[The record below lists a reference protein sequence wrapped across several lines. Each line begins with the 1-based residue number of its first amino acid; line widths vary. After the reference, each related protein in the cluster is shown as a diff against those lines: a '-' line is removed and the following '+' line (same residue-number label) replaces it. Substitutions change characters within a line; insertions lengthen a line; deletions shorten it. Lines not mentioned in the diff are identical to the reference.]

1 MNKKNKNISLQF
13 CIKNQHKYI
22 SVSYSMNEIR
32 QYEMIEEIQQ
42 KLLHKKQL
50 DEKIKIMSE
59 DEKDLLYQK
68 IIMDEKEVKRKIE
81 RDTTLYNYFLSK
93 EN

>member
-1 MNKKNKNISLQF
+1 
-13 CIKNQHKYI
+13 
-22 SVSYSMNEIR
+22 MNELR
-32 QYEMIEEIQQ
+32 QYEIFEELQQ

-50 DEKIKIMSE
+50 DEKIKGMSE
-59 DEKDLLYQK
+59 DEKDLLYVK

-93 EN
+93 DN

>member
-1 MNKKNKNISLQF
+1 
-13 CIKNQHKYI
+13 
-22 SVSYSMNEIR
+22 MNEIR

-50 DEKIKIMSE
+50 DDKIKGMSE

-68 IIMDEKEVKRKIE
+68 IIMDEKEVKRNIE
-81 RDTTLYNYFLSK
+81 RDTTIYNYFLSK

>member
-1 MNKKNKNISLQF
+1 
-13 CIKNQHKYI
+13 
-22 SVSYSMNEIR
+22 MNEIK
-32 QYEMIEEIQQ
+32 QYEMIEEIKQNQ
-42 KLLHKKQL
+42 LLHKKQL
-50 DEKIKIMSE
+50 DEKIKGMSE
-59 DEKDLLYQK
+59 DEKDLLYIK